1 MDCGQLGGF
10 LFVLS
15 LHFENSI
22 SHPGCL
28 QTILN
33 NTTNPNFI
41 MKIISLRAFA
51 QKSQDLWGLKVLGFL
66 GLKKGLEGVGSI
78 NRPEK

>member
-1 MDCGQLGGF
+1 
-10 LFVLS
+10 
-15 LHFENSI
+15 
-22 SHPGCL
+22 
-28 QTILN
+28 
-33 NTTNPNFI
+33 
-41 MKIISLRAFA
+41 MKIISLRTFA